1 MWNQLLTWDRSLFE
15 KINSDWTNPLFDNL
29 MPFLRNSTHWAPLYL
44 FLAIFALMNFK
55 TKGIWW
61 LVLFAATV
69 AMTDMTGTYIFKHNV
84 ERLRPCNDPVMIDKV
99 RLLLPQ
105 CAGGYGFISNHAANH
120 FGMGIFF
127 LVTMRGILKKW
138 AWVGVIW
145 AALIAYSQVYVG
157 IHYPGDVFA
166 GTLLGLIFGLST
178 ATLFNKRFGF
188 AIFAN

>member
-1 MWNQLLTWDRSLFE
+1 MWNQLLRWDRALFE
-15 KINSDWTNPLFDNL
+15 KINSDWTNTLFDNL
-29 MPFLRNSTHWAPLYL
+29 MPFLRTSTHWAPLYL

-69 AMTDMTGTYIFKHNV
+69 AMTDMTGTYILKHNV
-84 ERLRPCNDPVMIDKV
+84 ERLRPCNDPAMADSI

-105 CAGGYGFISNHAANH
+105 CAGGFSFISNHAANH

-157 IHYPGDVFA
+157 IHYPGDVLA
-166 GTLLGLIFGLST
+166 GGLLGVIFGLAT
-178 ATLFNKRFGF
+178 GTLFNKRFGF
-188 AIFAN
+188 AIFAH

>member
-1 MWNQLLTWDRSLFE
+1 MWNQLLTWDRTLFE

-55 TKGIWW
+55 TKGVWW

-84 ERLRPCNDPVMIDKV
+84 ERLRPCNDPAMADRV

-120 FGMGIFF
+120 FGMGMYF
-127 LVTMRGILKKW
+127 LVTMRGILKNW
-138 AWVGVIW
+138 AWAGVIW

-157 IHYPGDVFA
+157 IHYPGDVLA
-166 GTLLGLIFGLST
+166 GALLGVIFGLVT
-178 ATLFNKRFGF
+178 GTLFNKRFGF
-188 AIFAN
+188 AIFAH